1 MPRIPRV
8 GALASLPS
16 TVVLVNRVPFVARVA
31 FSTTPVHAAGRKAE
45 WLRDKLW
52 KGEAPGGDDPY
63 QERVEPEQTSNLPEE
78 ALDLSNVDRR
88 PYSVRTTRLVLPPS
102 HSEAM
107 TEKEVESV
115 NTEYTPAT
123 SIDDLEEISPI
134 KTWWDQP
141 GHWGEE
147 SEFQGFGSA
156 KRVEDQAVM
165 EIYVRQALVES
176 LSYQQRGLIQE
187 YAVKKWPFGD
197 RAHLDRTLSVG
208 IRFKDGKPLLS
219 THWSAVTEKLK
230 HAGPGVVEE
239 KVEISPE
246 EAQQMVN
253 ALDPSW
259 KTATL
264 DDDYLKFAAC
274 VPPLPEVICT
284 DNMQIRKRIYQLTG
298 HFIPDVK
305 VAASRT
311 PQELITVA
319 LTFAKRGKKLAEV
332 LEDQKALFALPNVKV
347 HNRRVTPIDRE
358 VAVGRWKVIEEE
370 LQKRDLPVTGTG
382 KYGKNMERDWLTGKA

>member
-8 GALASLPS
+8 GALASFPS
-16 TVVLVNRVPFVARVA
+16 TVVPVNRVPFVARAA
-31 FSTTPVHAAGRKAE
+31 FSTTPGYAIDKKAE
-45 WLRDKLW
+45 WLRKQLW
-52 KGEAPGGDDPY
+52 KGDAPGPADPY
-63 QERVEPEQTSNLPEE
+63 NERVEPEETSNLPDE
-78 ALDLSNVDRR
+78 AQDLSHVDRR
-88 PYSVRTTRLVLPPS
+88 PYPVRNTRLVLPPS
-102 HSEAM
+102 HSEAL
-107 TEKEVESV
+107 TEKEIESV
-115 NTEYTPAT
+115 STEYTPAT
-123 SIDDLEEISPI
+123 TIDDLEEIAPV

-147 SEFQGFGSA
+147 SEFQGFGNA
-156 KRVEDQAVM
+156 NRVEDGAVL
-165 EIYVRQALVES
+165 EIYLRQALVEA
-176 LSYQQRGLIQE
+176 LSYEQRGLLKE
-187 YAVKKWPFGD
+187 YTTKKWPLGD

-219 THWSAVTEKLK
+219 THWSVVTEKLK
-230 HAGPGVVEE
+230 AQPAEIEE
-239 KVEISPE
+239 KVEISAE

-264 DDDYLKFAAC
+264 DDDHLKFA
-274 VPPLPEVICT
+274 
-284 DNMQIRKRIYQLTG
+284 IRKRLYQLTG

-305 VAASRT
+305 VAAART

-347 HNRRVTPIDRE
+347 HDKRITPIDRE
-358 VAVGRWKVIEEE
+358 VSVGRWKVIEEE
-370 LQKRDLPVTGTG
+370 LRKRDLPVTGTG
-382 KYGKNMERDWLTGKA
+382 KYGKNKERDWLTGKA

>member
-16 TVVLVNRVPFVARVA
+16 TVVPVNRVPFVARVA

-88 PYSVRTTRLVLPPS
+88 PYPVRTTRLVLPPS

-115 NTEYTPAT
+115 DTEYTPAT
-123 SIDDLEEISPI
+123 SIDDLEEISPV

-156 KRVEDQAVM
+156 NRVEDQAVM

-176 LSYQQRGLIQE
+176 LSYQQRGLLEE

-219 THWSAVTEKLK
+219 THWSIVTEKLK
-230 HAGPGVVEE
+230 NVRPGEVEE

-264 DDDYLKFAAC
+264 DDDHLKFA
-274 VPPLPEVICT
+274 
-284 DNMQIRKRIYQLTG
+284 IRKRIYQLTG

-305 VAASRT
+305 VAAART

-358 VAVGRWKVIEEE
+358 VAVGRWKIIEEE

-382 KYGKNMERDWLTGKA
+382 KYGKNKERDWLTGKA